1 MDFHDYRVSEECVV
15 CLEAVYS
22 SRGDFIQGFPLSCFA
37 REYFFKLLGCVMN
50 DIEYNFIDIVS
61 VERIL
66 Q

>member
-37 REYFFKLLGCVMN
+37 REYFVKLLGCVMN